1 MEWNRTVLLE
11 AERRIRATG
20 TKLAVF
26 CVRAGIDRSSW
37 HLWKHG
43 NAKGKPVVPRP
54 DTWAKVERA
63 LHKLEARRF
72 QRAA

>member
-1 MEWNRTVLLE
+1 MKWSRTVLLD

-26 CVRAGIDRSSW
+26 CVKAGIDRSSW

-43 NAKGKPVVPRP
+43 NKHGKPVTPRP
-54 DTWAKVERA
+54 ETWAKVERT
-63 LHKLEARRF
+63 LHKLEARRLA
-72 QRAA
+72 RAA